1 MEIQQI
7 VMDAAV
13 KDDAAIVY
21 YNNVSWVICI
31 QILKWYLIFKS
42 TKFILY
48 FFAYVNTA
56 KEVHLEIKN
65 KIKFKLEPFFL
76 GWWW

>member
-1 MEIQQI
+1 MEILQK

-31 QILKWYLIFKS
+31 QILKWYFNVKS
-42 TKFILY
+42 TKCIFY
-48 FFAYVNTA
+48 F
-56 KEVHLEIKN
+56 
-65 KIKFKLEPFFL
+65 
-76 GWWW
+76 